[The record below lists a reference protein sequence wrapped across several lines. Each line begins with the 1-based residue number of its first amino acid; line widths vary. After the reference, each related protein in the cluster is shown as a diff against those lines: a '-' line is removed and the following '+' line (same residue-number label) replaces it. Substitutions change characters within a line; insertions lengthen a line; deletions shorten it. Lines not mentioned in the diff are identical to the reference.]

1 MQRPSH
7 KELYNKI
14 REARKAVASES
25 VLLLEQDAIA
35 QDAIDLEYDIGDDL
49 FDVLSELLDETS
61 PKHYAGTRPP
71 QRSYE
76 REIEGLELF
85 AFVVESSR
93 FKCRIYYKF
102 TLAEGAFWL
111 LSLHQDRPLK
121 EEK

>member
-1 MQRPSH
+1 MKRPSH

-61 PKHYAGTRPP
+61 SKHYAGTRPP

-76 REIEGLELF
+76 RKIEGLELF

-102 TLAEGAFWL
+102 ALAEGAFWL

>member
-35 QDAIDLEYDIGDDL
+35 QDAIDLEYDIEDDL

-85 AFVVESSR
+85 AFVVESGR

-102 TLAEGAFWL
+102 TLADGVFWL

>member
-7 KELYNKI
+7 KELYSKI
-14 REARKAVASES
+14 REARKAVASGS
-25 VLLLEQDAIA
+25 VLLLEQEAIA
-35 QDAIDLEYDIGDDL
+35 QDAIDLEYDIGDEL
-49 FDVLSELLDETS
+49 FDVLIKLLNETS
-61 PKHYAGTRPP
+61 TNHYAGSRPP

-85 AFVVESSR
+85 AFAVQSSR
-93 FKCRIYYKF
+93 FNCRVYYKF
-102 TLAEGAFWL
+102 ALAQGAFWL